1 MKHKRFRYFL
11 SLVLLV
17 CFLLPARF
25 ARAEEPAATVTFTNA
40 PDEKPYLEIQKE
52 VTAEPD
58 AAVPDATFY
67 FYVQIKDANGSYQ
80 PYRNQAYTVLDA
92 NGETVTDK
100 NGNGGNTGDNA
111 MVALKAGQKARFE
124 YVGLNKEFRIE
135 EIERAEQITQAEGQA
150 AETIDLSEYFRCESP
165 ADAIASGTIGPNGAT
180 ASFINRYS
188 SKTESTDG
196 SLTVQ
201 KKVSYPSGYPY
212 VGDETFGFTLL
223 VGNQPAKSESYQ
235 VKDLKTGVT
244 SSSAEQKN
252 EEGETVFVPYKTD
265 ADGHF
270 TLKAEEAAIFS
281 DLEGN
286 QDYKVTEDPGPAG
299 WRCVGKDFYVGS
311 TSDGATVTFMNTNAS
326 FTVTKKLQKTVDD
339 ETVFI
344 FQLFDGEKKT
354 WSDAAYWRYTTGGE
368 RIDDE
373 LQKTDE
379 NGCFT
384 LKANQAAVFVGIDA
398 GTFYSVKELAPGELG
413 YAQKTPASASG
424 YTEKKVLESGAEIL
438 PFVNER
444 LERKGSLT
452 VTKKLTYA
460 TAGEAPLPGA
470 EKTFTFRISEITAST
485 GSEGEPME
493 PGTGTE
499 GEPTEPGEGTEGD
512 LTGSG
517 DGTGG
522 DLTASGDGSGETST
536 EIGAGV
542 DGEPIEPGTRT
553 EGDLSE
559 PGVGEG
565 GTEGDSSEP
574 GEGTSGTEDGI
585 LVTEGAPAGAGTL
598 GTTGNPMKN
607 ISYTIGA
614 DSRQYKTNEKGEF
627 TLKEGETAVFAGLP
641 FREYQVEEVNPAL
654 GYSIA
659 SDLQKQTGTL
669 TDAGTLAFTFNNV
682 YTARHFD
689 LQIVKVDGSETSA
702 KKLQG
707 AKFMLYTDEKL
718 TAPYGNLTENNPLTT
733 NEEGIATLPD
743 LREGIY
749 YLKEVAAPKGYVV
762 MTEPVKITVT
772 RVVENGEE
780 ILKVETEQKE
790 GAVISYQMKQTQ
802 AGNPS
807 IAHDTL
813 EITIKNDKG
822 RLQTLPST
830 GGPGTGTFTGIG
842 LLLIFTAAALTLAR
856 RRKTA

>member
-1 MKHKRFRYFL
+1 MKHKRSRYFL

-40 PDEKPYLEIQKE
+40 PDETPYLEIQKE
-52 VTAEPD
+52 VTAGPD

-67 FYVQIKDANGSYQ
+67 FYVLIKDESGSYQ
-80 PYRNQAYTVLDA
+80 PYRNQVYTVLDA

-100 NGNGGNTGDNA
+100 NGAGGNTGDNA

-124 YVGLNKEFRIE
+124 YVGLNKEYRIE
-135 EIERAEQITQAEGQA
+135 EIERAEQITQVEGQA

-165 ADAIASGTIGPNGAT
+165 ADAVASGTIGPNGAT
-180 ASFINRYS
+180 ASFTNRYF

-201 KKVSYPSGYPY
+201 KKISYPGGYPY

-235 VKDLKTGVT
+235 VKDLKTGVM
-244 SSSAEQKN
+244 SSSAKQEN
-252 EEGETVFVPYKTD
+252 GEGETIFVPYKTD
-265 ADGHF
+265 ANGHF
-270 TLKAEEAAIFS
+270 TLKAEEAAVFS

-286 QDYKVTEDPGPAG
+286 QDYKVTEEEGPTG
-299 WRCVGKDFYVGS
+299 WRCVGKDSYAGS

-326 FTVTKKLQKTVDD
+326 FTVTKRLQNTADD
-339 ETVFI
+339 ETVFT
-344 FQLFDGEKKT
+344 FQLFDGQMKT
-354 WSDAAYWRYTTGGE
+354 WSGAAYWRYNMSEE

-379 NGCFT
+379 NGCFS

-470 EKTFTFRISEITAST
+470 EKVFTFRLSEIST
-485 GSEGEPME
+485 PSGSGGNPTE

-499 GEPTEPGEGTEGD
+499 GEPTEPG
-512 LTGSG
+512 TG
-517 DGTGG
+517 
-522 DLTASGDGSGETST
+522 
-536 EIGAGV
+536 
-542 DGEPIEPGTRT
+542 T

-559 PGVGEG
+559 PGAGDG
-565 GTEGDSSEP
+565 GTEGDASKS
-574 GEGTSGTEDGI
+574 GEGIRGTADGI
-585 LVTEGAPAGAGTL
+585 LVTEGAPAAAGTS
-598 GTTGNPMKN
+598 GTTEKPMKN
-607 ISYTIGA
+607 ITYTLGA
-614 DSRQYKTNEKGEF
+614 DSRQYKTNENGEF

-641 FREYQVEEVNPAL
+641 FKEYQVEEVNPAP

-669 TDAGTLAFTFNNV
+669 TDAGTLVFNFNNL

-689 LQIVKVDGSETSA
+689 LQIVKVDGSGTSA

-707 AKFMLYTDEKL
+707 AKFMLYTDEDL
-718 TAPYGNLTENNPLTT
+718 TAPYGDLIENTPLTT
-733 NEEGIATLPD
+733 DAQGTVTLLD

-749 YLKEVAAPKGYVV
+749 YLKEVAAPRGYVV

-772 RVVENGEE
+772 RVVDKGGEE
-780 ILKVETEQKE
+780 TLKVETEQKDE
-790 GAVISYQMKQTQ
+790 EAVISAEMKQIQ

-807 IAHDTL
+807 IAHDVL

-830 GGPGTGTFTGIG
+830 GGPGTGGFTGIG
-842 LLLIFTAAALTLAR
+842 LLLVITASVLTLAR
-856 RRKTA
+856 RRRRA